1 MPIPCRDPA
10 RPDQSRR
17 TNRHGT
23 VPKTRSMNMDHDL
36 HDEPTRPAHHVQR
49 PFKSHETCIRHPCGQ
64 AGQPKASRLRDRQDN
79 IKALAGRPSSC
90 HPACLLFTITSE
102 QDNGGH
108 RARTIANSVS
118 HLRMLQGKLR
128 PKPTMRLVEPDGIEP
143 TTSSLQS

>member
-108 RARTIANSVS
+108 KHAPLQTLSLIYGCFAR
-118 HLRMLQGKLR
+118 HQG
-128 PKPTMRLVEPDGIEP
+128 LVEPDGIEP